1 MLRKKIEIKEVFAK
15 TKVNSLWNGYRLE
28 TDDVELNKV
37 FDNIKKNNQLLKIFK
52 AQEVQ
57 NTIYGSSYAFFDIE
71 ENGAIHIGLWDQ
83 DNENESAKIDGLVEY
98 AITGRRTLTE
108 PSGRPVVILE
118 CRTENETLIQPLT
131 PATKTTLLKR
141 FQIKTP
147 DYVLKKSKK
156 QTIKHNYGVISA
168 KQFLNLNVIDRNVN
182 EMFLPDNAN
191 VAFLEPLINRTLNYI
206 YEEQELDKTRVFG
219 QFSQQDLDRMNERNA
234 ITNDMIFE
242 LRRQGILTGNEDL
255 DDLYAASAKPA
266 MSRFVWSTPDSGNNI
281 QIQTSN
287 FDLQKLTL
295 GLNALIEVYFE
306 LSGLSFS
313 LGKTS
318 QAVKSKEEV
327 LAQQRTT
334 IETIKTYKA
343 LREEDYTDFFNR
355 IIIAVLGKEV
365 ADNLKGKWS
374 FTIIS
379 NVINAENQDI
389 DTISKALA
397 SNIIS
402 KKQAIQQWNADLT
415 DAEINK
421 LMLELESQ
429 ETQEWNKTQD
439 KQENEEEDTQTN
451 TEDLGKK
458 ETVIEEK

>member
-1 MLRKKIEIKEVFAK
+1 M
-15 TKVNSLWNGYRLE
+15 
-28 TDDVELNKV
+28 
-37 FDNIKKNNQLLKIFK
+37 
-52 AQEVQ
+52 
-57 NTIYGSSYAFFDIE
+57 
-71 ENGAIHIGLWDQ
+71 
-83 DNENESAKIDGLVEY
+83 
-98 AITGRRTLTE
+98 
-108 PSGRPVVILE
+108 
-118 CRTENETLIQPLT
+118 
-131 PATKTTLLKR
+131 
-141 FQIKTP
+141 
-147 DYVLKKSKK
+147 
-156 QTIKHNYGVISA
+156 
-168 KQFLNLNVIDRNVN
+168 
-182 EMFLPDNAN
+182 
-191 VAFLEPLINRTLNYI
+191 
-206 YEEQELDKTRVFG
+206 
-219 QFSQQDLDRMNERNA
+219 
-234 ITNDMIFE
+234 
-242 LRRQGILTGNEDL
+242 
-255 DDLYAASAKPA
+255 
-266 MSRFVWSTPDSGNNI
+266 
-281 QIQTSN
+281 
-287 FDLQKLTL
+287 
-295 GLNALIEVYFE
+295 
-306 LSGLSFS
+306 
-313 LGKTS
+313 
-318 QAVKSKEEV
+318 
-327 LAQQRTT
+327 AQQRTT